1 MAKTLGAILKEISN
15 EVSENVVMEF
25 MVYFENELEKDML
38 HNALL
43 GVSSFGFTIGHYF
56 DSWATNDRIQYKNF
70 RDTIKNQVSEWLSK
84 EGLEFKSDP
93 YVDNQVSW
101 ERPECEKMNV
111 DGLLYRILTTTHNA
125 QKFLTTDFY
134 EFAMDAIK
142 NTLMFGAQEGC
153 REMSIN
159 LIDIF
164 KKHVSKSSEYD
175 DIWEEA
181 WRTNEKEYIKVIEN
195 WALSNEIRVSHSS
208 NYEPAEDACY
218 ITFRW

>member
-111 DGLLYRILTTTHNA
+111 DGLLYRILSTTHNA
-125 QKFLTTDFY
+125 QKFLTTDF
-134 EFAMDAIK
+134 FFFSMDAIK
-142 NTLMFGAQEGC
+142 NTLIFGAQEGC

-164 KKHVSKSSEYD
+164 KKHASKSSEYD

-195 WALSNEIRVSHSS
+195 WALGNEIRVSHSS
-208 NYEPAEDACY
+208 NYEPDEDACY

>member
-43 GVSSFGFTIGHYF
+43 GVSSFEFTIGHYF

-70 RDTIKNQVSEWLSK
+70 RDTIKNQVSEWFSK

-93 YVDNQVSW
+93 YVGNQVSW
-101 ERPECEKMNV
+101 ERPESEKMNV

>member
-93 YVDNQVSW
+93 YVGNQVSW

-111 DGLLYRILTTTHNA
+111 DGLLYRILSTTHNA

-142 NTLMFGAQEGC
+142 NTLMFGAQEGR

-195 WALSNEIRVSHSS
+195 WALGNEIRVSHSS
-208 NYEPAEDACY
+208 NYEPDEDACY